1 MVVKTFYQVVE
12 LAFSWFPLNVFH
24 AKVSL
29 FVPHACTYLSS
40 IQRTYEVKTC
50 VQRPSSYLEA
60 MVPWFSFARAPP
72 STFFGFILSSKTNVV
87 TFCAHILHVLFKSF
101 SCFQIFQMCGLV
113 CACCSDMCSSRSYQ
127 PNRPL

>member
-1 MVVKTFYQVVE
+1 MVVKTFYHVVE

-50 VQRPSSYLEA
+50 VQRPSSYMEA
-60 MVPWFSFARAPP
+60 MVPWFYFDLNGRSPTMFRVQWIWSARCP
-72 STFFGFILSSKTNVV
+72 
-87 TFCAHILHVLFKSF
+87 
-101 SCFQIFQMCGLV
+101 
-113 CACCSDMCSSRSYQ
+113 
-127 PNRPL
+127 